1 MRYVGIP
8 TCPYCHKHVNLIRTW
23 SLKRQGEY
31 QCPRCGGI
39 SNIFLSPL
47 VYVLALLAVFGGGAM
62 YFFHKF
68 VLDDI
73 GLDTALYVF
82 IPFAAFFLLSLFM
95 VYLEKP
101 VIKKVAKSDYNKR
114 RSRNAAAEAYDR
126 PGEYHPEPNTGYIP
140 QTGGQ
145 QRRVEAPAPMAIN
158 QENFNRAKQQTAS
171 INAIHESGGVP
182 AQKPEEPQ
190 RQRAVPQREAQPR
203 PVPPAPAQERVRT
216 ASVQRPAAEQ
226 LETYQ
231 PRRGAPQREAEPQ
244 RPVQSA
250 VRPRVEAGDAGPMP
264 YQRPVRAAQQR
275 TEYPPR
281 TMPRVSSQ
289 EDSPA
294 QMPVQRPV
302 IQQRS
307 AHQRAA
313 YSGQLPE
320 AYAAYQ
326 PRNATGRH
334 YDPPRRTT
342 RVTSSV
348 EHTSVSGSILEKY
361 NEPGYMRH
369 QMERPE
375 QKPEDP
381 GRQ

>member
-8 TCPYCHKHVNLIRTW
+8 TCPYCRKRVNLIRTW

-73 GLDTALYVF
+73 SLDTALYVF

-101 VIKKVAKSDYNKR
+101 VIKKVPKSEYNKR
-114 RSRNAAAEAYDR
+114 RSGNSAVEAYDR
-126 PGEYHPEPNTGYIP
+126 SGEYHPEPNTGYIP

-145 QRRVEAPAPMAIN
+145 QRRVEAPAPVTIN

-171 INAIHESGGVP
+171 MNAIHENGGVP
-182 AQKPEEPQ
+182 ALRREEPQ
-190 RQRAVPQREAQPR
+190 RPAAVQQRPVQQQVQPAQPQERARTAVPQRPAVDSLGTYRPQPQK
-203 PVPPAPAQERVRT
+203 A
-216 ASVQRPAAEQ
+216 
-226 LETYQ
+226 
-231 PRRGAPQREAEPQ
+231 APQRENQPQ
-244 RPVQSA
+244 RPAQPA
-250 VRPRVEAGDAGPMP
+250 ARPRPEAREMDPMP
-264 YQRPVRAAQQR
+264 YQRPVRPAQPAYPRTAAQNTDPVQR
-275 TEYPPR
+275 PEQTV
-281 TMPRVSSQ
+281 T
-289 EDSPA
+289 
-294 QMPVQRPV
+294 QRPV

-307 AHQRAA
+307 AHQRA
-313 YSGQLPE
+313 YTGQVPE
-320 AYAAYQ
+320 AYAAYR
-326 PRNATGRH
+326 PRNGVVGQH

-348 EHTSVSGSILEKY
+348 ERPSVSGSILEKY
-361 NEPGYMRH
+361 NEPGYVRR
-369 QMERPE
+369 QLERPGQE
-375 QKPEDP
+375 PDNS

>member
-8 TCPYCHKHVNLIRTW
+8 TCPYCRKRVNLIRTW

-73 GLDTALYVF
+73 SLETALYVF
-82 IPFAAFFLLSLFM
+82 VPFAAFFLLSLFM

-101 VIKKVAKSDYNKR
+101 VIKKVPKSEYNKR
-114 RSRNAAAEAYDR
+114 RNKNSTAEAYDR
-126 PGEYHPEPNTGYIP
+126 SGEYHPEPNTGYIS

-145 QRRVEAPAPMAIN
+145 QRHAEAPAPVTIN

-182 AQKPEEPQ
+182 
-190 RQRAVPQREAQPR
+190 V
-203 PVPPAPAQERVRT
+203 PAPRQED
-216 ASVQRPAAEQ
+216 SQRPATVQ
-226 LETYQ
+226 
-231 PRRGAPQREAEPQ
+231 Q
-244 RPVQSA
+244 RPVQQIQPQERARPAASQRSA
-250 VRPRVEAGDAGPMP
+250 VDQLGTYQPQRAVAQRESQPQRSAQPVARPRTEARATDPMP
-264 YQRPVRAAQQR
+264 YQRPVQPVQQR
-275 TEYPPR
+275 TGYPR
-281 TMPRVSSQ
+281 TATQTP
-289 EDSPA
+289 DTA
-294 QMPVQRPV
+294 QKSEQVVTQRPV

-307 AHQRAA
+307 AHQRA
-313 YSGQLPE
+313 YTEGQVPE
-320 AYAAYQ
+320 AYAAYR
-326 PRNATGRH
+326 PRNAVGQH

-348 EHTSVSGSILEKY
+348 ERPSVSGSILEKY
-361 NEPGYMRH
+361 NEPGYVRR
-369 QMERPE
+369 QQERPVQE
-375 QKPEDP
+375 PGDT